1 MQELEAESG
10 GRMVEWITNVVQ
22 TLGYPG
28 IALLMLIESAF
39 PPIPSEVIMPFA
51 GMVAARGQ
59 LSFWTVVAVG
69 TVASVLGTLPLYYLG
84 RRVGQERIEEW
95 ADRHG
100 RLLTLCGEDI
110 RRAGEWFERHPAT
123 VLVCRL
129 IPGIRA
135 LISIPAGARRMNFGV
150 FLLYT
155 TVGTALWT
163 LLLTYSGFVL
173 GQNYQLVGR
182 FIDPVTWVIF
192 GVIAVTYVYRVVKG
206 NGQPRRDSPRERA
219 AASR

>member
-1 MQELEAESG
+1 MA
-10 GRMVEWITNVVQ
+10 EWITNLVQ

-28 IALLMLIESAF
+28 IAVLMLVESAF

-59 LSFWTVVAVG
+59 LNFWLVVVVG
-69 TVASVLGTLPLYYLG
+69 SVASVLGTLPLYYLG
-84 RRVGQERIEEW
+84 HRVGLERIEAW
-95 ADRHG
+95 ADRYG
-100 RLLTLCGEDI
+100 RLLTLSGEDI
-110 RRAGEWFERHPAT
+110 RRAGDWFDRHPVT

-155 TVGTALWT
+155 TVGTTLWAA
-163 LLLTYSGFVL
+163 LLTYMGLVL
-173 GQNYQLVGR
+173 GQNYRMVER
-182 FIDPVTWVIF
+182 FIDPVTWAIF
-192 GVIAVTYVYRVVKG
+192 GAIAVMYVYRVVKG
-206 NGQPRRDSPRERA
+206 NGQPQGRRGRRRA
-219 AASR
+219 EAG